1 MRKTTEKMWLA
12 KMSLDWADEADF
24 TYYEIISDSDKQK
37 YEEYLSKYKDITV
50 NKYFGT
56 NEDSDFTGEEIDGS
70 IEWFEIPSN
79 EVLKFIE
86 DAVVDYGGGEISGL
100 ICRRAGDGGEDIDY
114 DEFDSCDC
122 DDCEEC
128 DDEDEED

>member
-1 MRKTTEKMWLA
+1 MMRKTTEKMWLA
-12 KMSLDWADEADF
+12 KMSLDWDDEADF

-86 DAVVDYGGGEISGL
+86 DAVVDYGGGEISDL
-100 ICRRAGDGGEDIDY
+100 ICRLVENGGEDIDY

-122 DDCEEC
+122 DNCEEC
-128 DDEDEED
+128 DDEED

>member
-1 MRKTTEKMWLA
+1 MEKTTEKMWLA
-12 KMSLDWADEADF
+12 KMSLHWADEADF
-24 TYYEIISDSDKQK
+24 IYYEIISDNDKQK

-86 DAVVDYGGGEISGL
+86 DAVVDYGGGEIYFDDVL
-100 ICRRAGDGGEDIDY
+100 IRKDGKFVLDNLKQLNYE
-114 DEFDSCDC
+114 
-122 DDCEEC
+122 
-128 DDEDEED
+128 